1 MDMHQR
7 VLFNSFLNEVN
18 RKMFTGADLLMVIE
32 EVNMR
37 IRLMCWRKIYTL
49 QSMKQTSRVFLLWKN
64 PQWNIFITKVQKM
77 LKLPYSFTNS

>member
-1 MDMHQR
+1 MHQR

-37 IRLMCWRKIYTL
+37 IRLMCWHKIYTL
-49 QSMKQTSRVFLLWKN
+49 QSMKQTSGVFLLWKN